1 MSISNI
7 IEIGRRS
14 LFAQQAAINTT
25 GRNIA
30 NVNTIG
36 YSRQRLNLRQ
46 DVTGVSYL
54 GSFGQDATSQIRQS
68 FTDMQ
73 IWRENSLLGQYYT
86 DSNALSQVQDVF
98 AEPTD
103 SGIANLMTEF
113 WNSWNDLSND
123 PDSETAKIVVR
134 DKAVQLT
141 NGFNRVHN
149 ELLNHQNQIHLELD
163 DKVDQINNVIEQI
176 ANLNQQILNTDDLSL
191 QDSRALLID
200 ELSQMVNISVAET
213 ANGELNI
220 AIGGM
225 VVVSGQESNKIK
237 MESLQNNGI
246 WTSQIELEGT
256 QQKIDITSGELGS
269 LLKLQNE
276 TIPGTINELNAFA
289 KQFADKLNEI
299 HQTNTSWMENGGISL
314 FNDDVTGAG
323 DIAINE
329 SFLDDP
335 DLLGAVEDSGD
346 ASFAQAMFNLQNEKL
361 IDNKSFGEFYTGII
375 SNIGSKVSE
384 ANYLT
389 DAQSL
394 VLNKLEIQRL
404 SVSGVSLDEEMTH
417 MIQYEQAY
425 NAAAKLVSTVDE
437 MISSI
442 LSIV

>member
-1 MSISNI
+1 MSILNI

-14 LFAQQAAINTT
+14 LFAQQSAINTT

-46 DVTGVSYL
+46 DLTGVSYL
-54 GSFGQDATSQIRQS
+54 GSFGQEATSQIRQS

-73 IWRENSLLGQYYT
+73 IWRENSLLGQYHT

-103 SGIANLMTEF
+103 SGISNLMTEF

-141 NGFNRVHN
+141 NGFNRVHD
-149 ELLNHQNQIHLELD
+149 ELMNHQNQIHLELG
-163 DKVDQINNVIEQI
+163 DKVNQINDAIEQI
-176 ANLNQQILNTDDLSL
+176 ASLNQQIINTDDHSL
-191 QDSRALLID
+191 KDTRALLID
-200 ELSQMVNISVAET
+200 DLSQMVNISVAET

-237 MESLQNNGI
+237 MESSQNDGI

-256 QQKIDITSGELGS
+256 QNKIDITSGELGS

-276 TIPGTINELNAFA
+276 TIPNTINDINTFA
-289 KQFADKLNEI
+289 KQFADTLNEI
-299 HQTNTSWMENGGISL
+299 HVSNTSWMENGGISF
-314 FNDDVTGAG
+314 FNQEVTGAG
-323 DIAINE
+323 DISINAD
-329 SFLDDP
+329 FLDDAN
-335 DLLGAVEDSGD
+335 LLGAVEDDGD
-346 ASFAQAMFNLQNEKL
+346 ASFAQSMFNIQNEKIL
-361 IDNKSFGEFYTGII
+361 DNKSFGEFYTGII
-375 SNIGSKVSE
+375 SNIGSKVNE

-442 LSIV
+442 LSIL